1 MKPILHTLIF
11 LFLAFSLKGQYN
23 VFQTFK
29 DTRVIN
35 VHSTE
40 ILKAGRLDFRV
51 GHRFG
56 DMAGD
61 AGGWANFYGLEN
73 ASDVKIGFEYGISDK
88 MMIGINRT
96 KGSSDLRQNLNALV
110 KFKLMHQD
118 VGTGTPFSLA
128 VLGISSYST
137 MPSGA
142 PGTLSEFQKG
152 VHRASY
158 HGSFIVSKKVSYRFS
173 LQLSGAWTYRNLVQQ
188 SDRNDLVS
196 IGAAARFQMTKSLGL
211 LVDTNFPVSDFRTSE
226 NGFYN
231 PIGFGL
237 EWDTGGGHIFQLN
250 LTNSTGISETDFI
263 PYTRSSWGDGEFR
276 LGFTISRQFTLN

>member
-1 MKPILHTLIF
+1 MKQVFQTIV
-11 LFLAFSLKGQYN
+11 LFFFTFSLFAQDN

-40 ILKAGRLDFRV
+40 VLKAGRLDFRV

-73 ASDVKIGFEYGISDK
+73 ASDVMIGFEYGMSDK

-110 KFKLMHQD
+110 KLKLMHQD
-118 VGTGTPFSLA
+118 VGSGTPFSLA
-128 VLGISSYST
+128 VVGISSYST

-142 PGTLSEFQKG
+142 PGTLAEFQKG
-152 VHRASY
+152 AHRASY
-158 HGSFIVSKKVSYRFS
+158 YGSFILSKKISYRLA

-188 SDRNDLVS
+188 SDKNDLVS
-196 IGAAARFQMTKSLGL
+196 VGAAARIQMTKSLAL
-211 LVDTNFPVSDFRTSE
+211 LLDANFPVSDFRTAE

-231 PIGFGL
+231 PLGFGL
-237 EWDTGGGHIFQLN
+237 EWDTGGGHIFQMN
-250 LTNSTGISETDFI
+250 FTNSTGISETDFI
-263 PYTRSSWGDGEFR
+263 PYTRSNWGDGEYR
-276 LGFTISRQFTLN
+276 LGFTISRLFTLN